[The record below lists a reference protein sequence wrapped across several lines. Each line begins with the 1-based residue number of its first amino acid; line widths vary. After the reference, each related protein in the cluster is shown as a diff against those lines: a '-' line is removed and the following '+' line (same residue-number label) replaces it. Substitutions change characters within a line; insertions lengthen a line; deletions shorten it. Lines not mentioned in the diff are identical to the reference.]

1 LAVPVVTAWCRCGQ
15 TATVPPAGRLL
26 QRRASAD
33 AAARSSVFLAAAEEA
48 AGITWHSPSAPPLAL
63 DAGNQE
69 RAWELAATL
78 IASAPT
84 VTSPS

>member
-1 LAVPVVTAWCRCGQ
+1 
-15 TATVPPAGRLL
+15 LL
-26 QRRASAD
+26 QRRASAA

-48 AGITWHSPSAPPLAL
+48 AGIAGQYFESRAEPKRPSALAQDL
-63 DAGNQE
+63 ANQE

-78 IASAPT
+78 LASAPT